1 MEWVQTP
8 TRERSMNDT
17 TSFDAS
23 TPLRALLCDDAPDL
37 RMVLEPLLVR
47 EGFEVKV
54 ASEGTTAVDLA
65 ASFDPDVVIMDVVL
79 PGIDGLEAC
88 RRIRQF
94 SDAYLLILSAKNTEI
109 DKVVGLSIGADDY
122 VTKPFSPNELIARLR
137 AMLRRPRRAG
147 RGVAYGGEATV
158 RTFGALTIDT
168 AAREVTVDNT
178 DVELT
183 RIEFDLLATLCSRP
197 RQVFSRTQLL
207 ELVWG
212 PNWYGDTHVVD
223 VHMSNL
229 RRKLGDREREAPFI
243 LTVRGVGFRLS
254 DEAVETQPAHAG

>member
-1 MEWVQTP
+1 
-8 TRERSMNDT
+8 MNDT

-168 AAREVTVDNT
+168 AAREVTVEAN

-183 RIEFDLLATLCSRP
+183 RIEFDLLATLCSRT

-254 DEAVETQPAHAG
+254 DEAVETANAS

>member
-1 MEWVQTP
+1 
-8 TRERSMNDT
+8 MNDS

-65 ASFDPDVVIMDVVL
+65 ATFDPDVVIMDVVL

-147 RGVAYGGEATV
+147 RGVAYGGDATM

-168 AAREVTVDNT
+168 AAREVTVENH
-178 DVELT
+178 DVDLT

-254 DEAVETQPAHAG
+254 DEAVETAHAAS

>member
-1 MEWVQTP
+1 
-8 TRERSMNDT
+8 MNDT

-168 AAREVTVDNT
+168 AAREVTVEAN

-229 RRKLGDREREAPFI
+229 RRKLGDRERETPFI

-254 DEAVETQPAHAG
+254 DEAVETANAS

>member
-1 MEWVQTP
+1 
-8 TRERSMNDT
+8 MNDT

-147 RGVAYGGEATV
+147 RGVAYGGEATM
-158 RTFGALTIDT
+158 RTFGSLTIDN
-168 AAREVTVDNT
+168 AAREVTVENT

-229 RRKLGDREREAPFI
+229 RRKLGDRERDAPFI

-254 DEAVETQPAHAG
+254 DEAVETAHAAS

>member
-1 MEWVQTP
+1 
-8 TRERSMNDT
+8 MNDT

-158 RTFGALTIDT
+158 RTFGALTIDN
-168 AAREVTVDNT
+168 AAREVTVDGN

-254 DEAVETQPAHAG
+254 DEAVETANAAS

>member
-1 MEWVQTP
+1 
-8 TRERSMNDT
+8 MNDT

-158 RTFGALTIDT
+158 RTFGSLTIDT
-168 AAREVTVDNT
+168 AAREVTVEAG

-183 RIEFDLLATLCSRP
+183 RIEFDLLSTLCSRP

-229 RRKLGDREREAPFI
+229 RRKLSEQDPDTRFI
-243 LTVRGVGFRLS
+243 HTVRGVGFRLA
-254 DEAVETQPAHAG
+254 DAVTASAVA

>member
-1 MEWVQTP
+1 
-8 TRERSMNDT
+8 MNDT

-158 RTFGALTIDT
+158 RTFGALSIDN
-168 AAREVTVDNT
+168 AAREVMVDNL

-254 DEAVETQPAHAG
+254 DEAVETANAAG

>member
-1 MEWVQTP
+1 
-8 TRERSMNDT
+8 MNDT

-79 PGIDGLEAC
+79 PGIDGREAC

-168 AAREVTVDNT
+168 AAREVTVEGG

-229 RRKLGDREREAPFI
+229 RRKLGDRERETPFI

-254 DEAVETQPAHAG
+254 DEAVETANAS

>member
-1 MEWVQTP
+1 
-8 TRERSMNDT
+8 
-17 TSFDAS
+17 
-23 TPLRALLCDDAPDL
+23 
-37 RMVLEPLLVR
+37 MVLEPLLVR

-168 AAREVTVDNT
+168 AAREVTVEGG

-229 RRKLGDREREAPFI
+229 RRKLGDRERETPFI

-254 DEAVETQPAHAG
+254 DEAVETANAS

>member
-1 MEWVQTP
+1 MERVHTP

-229 RRKLGDREREAPFI
+229 RRKLGDRDREAPFI

-254 DEAVETQPAHAG
+254 DEAVETQPAHAS

>member
-1 MEWVQTP
+1 
-8 TRERSMNDT
+8 MNDT

-158 RTFGALTIDT
+158 RTFGALSIDN
-168 AAREVTVDNT
+168 AAREVTVDNV

-254 DEAVETQPAHAG
+254 DEAVETANAAG

>member
-1 MEWVQTP
+1 
-8 TRERSMNDT
+8 MNDAS
-17 TSFDAS
+17 TSMDAS
-23 TPLRALLCDDAPDL
+23 TPLRALLCDDATDL
-37 RMVLEPLLVR
+37 RMVLEPLLIR
-47 EGFEVKV
+47 EGFEVKTAAEGNV
-54 ASEGTTAVDLA
+54 AVELA

-79 PGIDGLEAC
+79 PGLDGLEAC

-94 SDAYLLILSAKNTEI
+94 SDAYLLILSAKNSEI

-137 AMLRRPRRAG
+137 ALLRRPRRAG
-147 RGVAYGGEATV
+147 RGLAYGNEVAI
-158 RTFGALTIDT
+158 RTFGPMTVDT
-168 AAREVTVDNT
+168 AARVVTVEGIEI
-178 DVELT
+178 ELT

-207 ELVWG
+207 EMVWG

-229 RRKLGDREREAPFI
+229 RRKLGDRDRIAPFI

-254 DEAVETQPAHAG
+254 DDVVEHQAIAAH

>member
-1 MEWVQTP
+1 
-8 TRERSMNDT
+8 
-17 TSFDAS
+17 
-23 TPLRALLCDDAPDL
+23 
-37 RMVLEPLLVR
+37 MVLEPLLVR

-168 AAREVTVDNT
+168 AAREVTVDAG

-254 DEAVETQPAHAG
+254 DEAVETANAS

>member
-1 MEWVQTP
+1 
-8 TRERSMNDT
+8 MNDT

-158 RTFGALTIDT
+158 RTFGALTIDN
-168 AAREVTVDNT
+168 AAREVTVDNS

-254 DEAVETQPAHAG
+254 DEAVETANAAS

>member
-1 MEWVQTP
+1 
-8 TRERSMNDT
+8 MNDAT
-17 TSFDAS
+17 TSMDAS
-23 TPLRALLCDDAPDL
+23 TPLRALLCDDASDL

-54 ASEGTTAVDLA
+54 AAEGTVAVDLA
-65 ASFDPDVVIMDVVL
+65 ATFDPDVVIMDIVL
-79 PGIDGLEAC
+79 PGLDGLEAC

-94 SDAYLLILSAKNTEI
+94 SDAYLLILSAKNSEI

-137 AMLRRPRRAG
+137 ALLRRPRRAG
-147 RGVAYGGEATV
+147 RGLAYGNDVAV
-158 RTFGALTIDT
+158 RTFGPMTVDT
-168 AAREVTVDNT
+168 AARVVTVDG
-178 DVELT
+178 VEIELT

-207 ELVWG
+207 EMVWG

-229 RRKLGDREREAPFI
+229 RRKLGDRDRIQPFI

-254 DEAVETQPAHAG
+254 DDVVEHQPVTAH

>member
-1 MEWVQTP
+1 
-8 TRERSMNDT
+8 MNDT

-168 AAREVTVDNT
+168 AAREVTVEGG

-229 RRKLGDREREAPFI
+229 RRKLGDRERETPFI

-254 DEAVETQPAHAG
+254 DEAVETANAS

>member
-1 MEWVQTP
+1 
-8 TRERSMNDT
+8 MNDT

-158 RTFGALTIDT
+158 RTVGALTIDT
-168 AAREVTVDNT
+168 AAREVTVDNA

-229 RRKLGDREREAPFI
+229 RRKLGDRDRENPFI

-254 DEAVETQPAHAG
+254 DEAVETANAS